1 MEVPD
6 IQYTRSGDVA
16 IAYQVVGNGPVDVVW
31 FRGMAGDLLST
42 WDQPLIVRHAV
53 GLAGF
58 SRLLMFD
65 KRGTGLSD
73 RVREAPTLETRMD
86 DVRAVM
92 DAADSERAVLWTAHE
107 GSRTALLFAATYPE
121 RTAGLALLE
130 PSVRGT
136 GSSDYPWAPSE
147 EEWRRRLASVRD
159 GWGQREFFAE
169 LLREWAPSV
178 AHDDA
183 FKHWFTGHMRRSLSP
198 GAALSF
204 FRTMKDADVSDVL
217 ASVGVPTLILCKP
230 TQRAE
235 ADYVAAR
242 IPGSE
247 IAELPG
253 LRGLFTWVDGEVE
266 EQTMRETERFV
277 ARIGRP
283 KEPDRVLATVLFTD
297 IVGSTQRSA
306 ELGNAAWRALL
317 ERHHA
322 LVRRRLGQFEGA
334 EIDTAGDGFF
344 AAFDGPRRA
353 IECARTLVQDVR
365 SLGLEIRAGLHT
377 GECELMGKK
386 PSGIAVPIGARVA
399 AEAQPGEVLVS
410 STVKDL
416 VAGSEITFEDRGLHE
431 LKGVGEWR
439 LYAVGEH
446 LASE

>member
-6 IQYTRSGDVA
+6 IQYARSGDVA
-16 IAYQVVGNGPVDVVW
+16 IAYQVMGDGPIDAVW

-42 WDQPLIVRHAV
+42 WDQPLIARHAI
-53 GLAGF
+53 GLARL

-92 DAADSERAVLWTAHE
+92 DAAGSERAVLWTAHE

-121 RTAGLALLE
+121 RTAGLVLLE

-136 GSSDYPWAPSE
+136 GSSDYPWAPNE
-147 EEWRRRLASVRD
+147 EEWRRRLASVRE

-169 LLREWAPSV
+169 LLREWAPSL
-178 AHDDA
+178 AHDEA
-183 FKHWFTGHMRRSLSP
+183 FNQWFTGHMRRSLSP

-204 FRTMKDADVSDVL
+204 FRTMKEADVSDIL
-217 ASVGVPTLILCKP
+217 SSVRVPTLILCKP
-230 TQRAE
+230 EERPE

-247 IAELPG
+247 VAELRG
-253 LRGLFTWVDGEVE
+253 LRGLFTWVDDEVQ
-266 EQTMRETERFV
+266 EQTMRENERFLTH
-277 ARIGRP
+277 IGRP

-297 IVGSTQRSA
+297 IVGSTKRSS

-322 LVRRRLGQFEGA
+322 LVRRRLGQFDGT

-353 IECARTLVQDVR
+353 IECARALVDDVR

-377 GECELMGKK
+377 GECELMDKK

-399 AEAQPGEVLVS
+399 ANAQPGEVLVS

-439 LYAVGEH
+439 LYAVGDE
-446 LASE
+446 LVSE

>member
-16 IAYQVVGNGPVDVVW
+16 IAYQVVGDGPVDVVW

-147 EEWRRRLASVRD
+147 EEWRRRLASVRE
-159 GWGQREFFAE
+159 GWGQRNFFAE
-169 LLREWAPSV
+169 LLREWAPSL

-217 ASVGVPTLILCKP
+217 ASVRVPTLILCKP
-230 TQRAE
+230 EQRAE
-235 ADYVAAR
+235 ADYVAGR

-247 IAELPG
+247 VAELPG

-297 IVGSTQRSA
+297 IVGSTKRSA

-322 LVRRRLGQFEGA
+322 LVRRRLGQFDGT

-353 IECARTLVQDVR
+353 IECARTLVQDV
-365 SLGLEIRAGLHT
+365 STLGLEIRAGLHT

-416 VAGSEITFEDRGLHE
+416 VAGSDITFEDRGLHE

-439 LYAVGEH
+439 LYAVSEH

>member
-16 IAYQVVGNGPVDVVW
+16 VAYQVVGDGPVDVVW

-42 WDQPLIVRHAV
+42 WDQSLIVRHAM
-53 GLAGF
+53 GLAAF
-58 SRLLMFD
+58 SRVLMFD

-92 DAADSERAVLWTAHE
+92 DAAGSERAVLWTGHE
-107 GSRTALLFAATYPE
+107 GSRTGLLFAATYPE
-121 RTAGLALLE
+121 RTAGLVLLE

-136 GSSDYPWAPSE
+136 GSADYPWAPSE
-147 EEWRRRLASVRD
+147 EEWRRRLASVRE
-159 GWGQREFFAE
+159 GWGQRTFFAE
-169 LLREWAPSV
+169 LLREWAPSLV
-178 AHDDA
+178 DDNA
-183 FKHWFTGHMRRSLSP
+183 FKEWFIGHMRRSLSP
-198 GAALSF
+198 GAALAF
-204 FRTMKDADVSDVL
+204 FRTMKEADVSDIL
-217 ASVGVPTLILCKP
+217 SSVGVPTLVLCKP
-230 TQRAE
+230 KQRAE
-235 ADYVAAR
+235 AEYVAER

-253 LRGLFTWVDGEVE
+253 LNGLFTWVDDEVH
-266 EQTMRETERFV
+266 EQTMRETERFLT
-277 ARIGRP
+277 RIGRP
-283 KEPDRVLATVLFTD
+283 QEPDRVLATVLFTD
-297 IVGSTQRSA
+297 IVGSTKRSA

-322 LVRRRLGQFEGA
+322 LVRRRLGQFNGE

-353 IECARTLVQDVR
+353 IECARAVVHDVR
-365 SLGLEIRAGLHT
+365 SVGLEIRAGLHT
-377 GECELMGKK
+377 GECERMGKK
-386 PSGIAVPIGARVA
+386 LSGIAVPIGARVA
-399 AEAQPGEVLVS
+399 EEAQPGEVLVS

-416 VAGSEITFEDRGLHE
+416 IAGSEITFEDRGLHE

-439 LYAVGEH
+439 LYAVS
-446 LASE
+446 ARPVSE